1 MEIILIIT
9 LCFLTLILVLWA
21 LIDIVRSRFIK
32 PNMRTV
38 WLIVVLFVPII
49 GSILYFQMR
58 KTLTTSET
66 LKFNPKFKN
75 V

>member
-1 MEIILIIT
+1 MEIILIMT
-9 LCFLTLILVLWA
+9 LSFLTLILVFWA
-21 LIDIVRSRFIK
+21 LIDIVRSRFIN
-32 PNMRTV
+32 PNMRTG
-38 WLIVVLFVPII
+38 WLVVVLFFPII

-58 KTLTTSET
+58 KTLTTNET

>member
-1 MEIILIIT
+1 MEIILIMT
-9 LCFLTLILVLWA
+9 LSFLTLIIVFWA
-21 LIDIVRSRFIK
+21 LIDIVRSRFIN

-38 WLIVVLFVPII
+38 WLVVVLFFPII

-58 KTLTTSET
+58 KTLTTGES

-75 V
+75 